1 MAVSILSKS
10 EKIFKLLKSSFIYG
24 ITSSLQSLLGFIML
38 PILTSYYTPE
48 IFGVYS
54 ILLLISAVSS
64 GIFYLGAS
72 SALGRFYFEEG
83 SESYKKKIITTSIL
97 ITLCGAI
104 ILIILGFIF
113 SKIVSFKL
121 FETELYAFPILLIL
135 IGTALTFSLNIMT
148 LILRYENK
156 ALIFFIVSIF
166 GVMINFFITYFLL
179 SRYNFGLLAPI
190 YGLIFSNAIC
200 FIYLIFSKF
209 SFLTKAL
216 EVSHFKLILSFGIQA
231 SIAGLF
237 YYILDWVDRIII
249 KDLLDLSQVGIYSLG
264 YRFGAIMN
272 IILIMPFTLVWAPM
286 RVEYAKNEN
295 NSSFS
300 TKIISYYTIIGVL
313 ILVITILFGTEIIH
327 SIFVNKSYHSATKI
341 VPIIMFSTLFYGYQ
355 NIIDFGI
362 YINKKVYYYIIILIF
377 GIFINVTLNYLFIP
391 IFGFMAAA
399 FVTLITYILT
409 STVIYLISNK
419 YYKINIENNR
429 VFTPLILIPV
439 LYLLVNYINNN
450 MILKSIIF
458 ISIIIS
464 FFKFWLNMDEK
475 KHLKKLFKI

>member
-10 EKIFKLLKSSFIYG
+10 EKIYKLLKSSFIYG
-24 ITSSLQSLLGFIML
+24 LTSSLQSLLGFVML
-38 PILTSYYTPE
+38 PILTSYYTLE

-64 GIFYLGAS
+64 GIFYLGAT
-72 SALGRFYFEEG
+72 SALGRFYFDEV
-83 SESYKKKIITTSIL
+83 SESYKKKIITTSIV

-104 ILIILGFIF
+104 ILIILGLIF
-113 SKIVSFKL
+113 SKLVSFKL
-121 FETELYAFPILLIL
+121 FQTELYSFPILLIL
-135 IGTALTFSLNIMT
+135 IGTALTFLLNIMT

-156 ALIFFIVSIF
+156 ARIFFLVSIF

-179 SRYNFGLLAPI
+179 SRFNFGLLAPI
-190 YGLIFSNAIC
+190 CGLIFSNAIC

-209 SFLTKAL
+209 TYLTNAL
-216 EVSHFKLILSFGIQA
+216 EASHFKLILSFGLQA

-264 YRFGAIMN
+264 YRLGSIMN
-272 IILIMPFTLVWAPM
+272 ILLIMPFSLVWAPM
-286 RVEYAKNEN
+286 RVEYAKNEDH
-295 NSSFS
+295 SSFS

-313 ILVITILFGTEIIH
+313 ILVIAVLFGTEIIQ
-327 SIFVNKSYHSATKI
+327 SIFTNKSYHSATKI
-341 VPIIMFSTLFYGYQ
+341 IPIIMFSMFFYGYQ

-362 YINKKVYYYIIILIF
+362 YINKKIYYYIIILII

-391 IFGFMAAA
+391 IFGFIGAA
-399 FVTLITYILT
+399 FVTLITYMLT
-409 STVIYLISNK
+409 STLIYLISNK
-419 YYKINIENNR
+419 YYRINIEKNR
-429 VFTPLILIPV
+429 VFIPLILIPV
-439 LYLLVNYINNN
+439 LYFLVNYISNN

-464 FFKFWLNMDEK
+464 FFKFWLNMNEK
-475 KHLKKLFKI
+475 KGLKKLF

>member
-1 MAVSILSKS
+1 MVFPILSKS

-24 ITSSLQSLLGFIML
+24 LTSSLQSLLGFIML

-48 IFGVYS
+48 TFGVYS

-72 SALGRFYFEEG
+72 SALGRFYFDED
-83 SESYKKKIITTSIL
+83 SELYKKKIITTSIL

-104 ILIILGFIF
+104 ILIILSLIF
-113 SKIVSFKL
+113 SKLISINL
-121 FETELYAFPILLIL
+121 FQTELYSFPILLIL
-135 IGTALTFSLNIMT
+135 IGTALTFLLNIMT

-156 ALIFFIVSIF
+156 ALIFFIVSIL
-166 GVMINFFITYFLL
+166 GVVINFFITYFLL
-179 SRYNFGLLAPI
+179 SRFNFGLLAPI
-190 YGLIFSNAIC
+190 YGIFFSNAIC
-200 FIYLIFSKF
+200 FIYLIFSNF
-209 SFLTKAL
+209 SLLTKAI
-216 EVSHFKLILSFGIQA
+216 EVRHFKLILSFGIQA

-237 YYILDWVDRIII
+237 YYILDWIDRIII

-264 YRFGAIMN
+264 YRLGAIMN

-286 RVEYAKNEN
+286 RVEYAKNED
-295 NSSFS
+295 NSSFT

-313 ILVITILFGTEIIH
+313 FLVIAILFGTEIIH
-327 SIFVNKSYHSATKI
+327 SIFTNKSYQSATKI

-362 YINKKVYYYIIILIF
+362 YINKKVYYYIIVLIF
-377 GIFINVTLNYLFIP
+377 GIFINIILNYIFIP
-391 IFGFMAAA
+391 IFGFMGAA
-399 FVTLITYILT
+399 FVTLTTYILS

-419 YYKINIENNR
+419 YYKISIENNR
-429 VFTPLILIPV
+429 VFIPLILIPV
-439 LYLLVNYINNN
+439 LYLQVNYISNNI
-450 MILKSIIF
+450 ILKSIIF

-464 FFKFWLNMDEK
+464 FFKLWLNMDEK
-475 KHLKKLFKI
+475 KYIKKLFKI